1 MLKEK
6 LDKILLKVQK
16 PSRYIGG
23 EVNAVVKD
31 KSKVD
36 IRFAFCFPDT
46 YDIGMSHLGIKILYS
61 LKNSVPNYWCERVFM
76 PLPDMEEQM
85 RKNDIPLYGL
95 ESLDPIKDFEFIGF
109 TLQYELC
116 YTNILSM
123 LDLAG
128 VPVFAKDRKDL
139 FPIVMGGGPCVC
151 NAEPIA
157 DFFDLFVLGEGE
169 EVNLKMMQLAEK
181 FKKNGGTKQE
191 YLEQAAQIEGIYV
204 PSLYDISY
212 NEDGT
217 VKAITPK
224 NNAPAKVRKQII
236 DDFDKVYT
244 PDSFVVPYTQIV
256 HDRSVVEVLRGCIRG
271 CRFCQAGFIYRPFR
285 EKSKETIVNQVKS
298 LTETTGYDEVSLS
311 SLSTSDYSDIE
322 GLLNDITEYTDKKG
336 VNLSLPS
343 LRIDKFSDE
352 VVKKMGGLHKFM
364 VWDKPIL
371 TDSGGFQVFSLA
383 GLRKIKEEGVYFHSH
398 VDGRKIFMGPE
409 ESMQIQSNL
418 ASTIAMAFD
427 ECPSSVAD
435 RRYVQNSVDRTA
447 RWLQRCKDKMRELN
461 QREDT
466 INKHQLLFGINQGAI
481 YEDIR
486 IDHAKRISEMD
497 LDGYA
502 VGGLAVGET
511 HEEMY
516 HILDEVVPYLPKEKP
531 TYLMGVG
538 TPANIL
544 EGVERGVDFFD
555 CVYPSRNG
563 RHGHV
568 YTNHGKMNLFNQKYE
583 LDPRPIEE
591 GCQCPACRHYS
602 RAYIR
607 HLLKAKEMLGMR
619 LCVLHNLYFY
629 NNMMTE
635 IRNAL
640 DEGNFASYKRAKLA
654 GFEEYDKK

>member
-1 MLKEK
+1 
-6 LDKILLKVQK
+6 
-16 PSRYIGG
+16 
-23 EVNAVVKD
+23 
-31 KSKVD
+31 
-36 IRFAFCFPDT
+36 
-46 YDIGMSHLGIKILYS
+46 
-61 LKNSVPNYWCERVFM
+61 
-76 PLPDMEEQM
+76 
-85 RKNDIPLYGL
+85 
-95 ESLDPIKDFEFIGF
+95 
-109 TLQYELC
+109 
-116 YTNILSM
+116 
-123 LDLAG
+123 
-128 VPVFAKDRKDL
+128 
-139 FPIVMGGGPCVC
+139 
-151 NAEPIA
+151 
-157 DFFDLFVLGEGE
+157 
-169 EVNLKMMQLAEK
+169 
-181 FKKNGGTKQE
+181 
-191 YLEQAAQIEGIYV
+191 
-204 PSLYDISY
+204 
-212 NEDGT
+212 
-217 VKAITPK
+217 
-224 NNAPAKVRKQII
+224 
-236 DDFDKVYT
+236 
-244 PDSFVVPYTQIV
+244 
-256 HDRSVVEVLRGCIRG
+256 
-271 CRFCQAGFIYRPFR
+271 
-285 EKSKETIVNQVKS
+285 
-298 LTETTGYDEVSLS
+298 
-311 SLSTSDYSDIE
+311 
-322 GLLNDITEYTDKKG
+322 
-336 VNLSLPS
+336 
-343 LRIDKFSDE
+343 
-352 VVKKMGGLHKFM
+352 
-364 VWDKPIL
+364 
-371 TDSGGFQVFSLA
+371 
-383 GLRKIKEEGVYFHSH
+383 
-398 VDGRKIFMGPE
+398 
-409 ESMQIQSNL
+409 MQIQSNL

-447 RWLQRCKDKMRELN
+447 RWLQRCKDKMQELN

-516 HILDEVVPYLPKEKP
+516 HILDEVVPHLPKEKP